1 LADYDL
7 LLQALRNFAS
17 AMGMS
22 YDIIEMSYQLGDRV
36 TEALEVVGVGVSV
49 ADRDGNLKFVTASNE
64 QIVALGEFQEKNQV
78 GPCVAAF
85 ANQEPV
91 IVEDI
96 EEADYWPG
104 YKEIATELGLRAA
117 VGYPLSYNGAR
128 LGALNVYAAEPRKWK
143 DDDIDVLGVFA
154 DMATAYLVRT
164 AELAESRELANQL
177 HGALDSRVLIEQ
189 AKGVLANEHGISVD
203 EAFGRLRRHSQNRNM
218 KLVEVCRQVV
228 NDGLRIP
235 EAK

>member
-1 LADYDL
+1 MADYDL
-7 LLQALRNFAS
+7 LVQALRNFAS
-17 AMGMS
+17 AMGKS

-49 ADRDGNLKFVTASNE
+49 ADTDGNLKFVTASNE
-64 QIVALGEFQEKNQV
+64 QIVALEEFQERHQV

-85 ANQEPV
+85 ISQEPV

-96 EEADYWPG
+96 EEADHWPG
-104 YKEIATELGLRAA
+104 YKEVATELGLGAA
-117 VGYPLSYNGAR
+117 IGYPLSHNGAR

-154 DMATAYLVRT
+154 DMATAYLIRT

-203 EAFGRLRRHSQNRNM
+203 EAFGRLRCQSQDRNM
-218 KLVEVCRQVV
+218 KLTEVCRQVV
-228 NDGLRIP
+228 NEGLRIP
-235 EAK
+235 ESK